1 MEAEDDFTVNDIG
14 IKCRS
19 KREVYSVL
27 TSEGGLYLPPM
38 ANCTQKFLRGVL
50 IGDKSY
56 IRCKDVRVIKVPHLD
71 GLRVKGI
78 LGWARERVDIDRF
91 LPEYEYDKEPSR
103 EWLCNVIHT
112 LLDKQF
118 TDFIIEK
125 QRLREK
131 KVITNKNLGIE
142 AKPEFIKIFRE
153 SNSVST
159 SKGKTYFLAR
169 RQRRAAEE
177 IEDDKRSD
185 SEHQDKEKISE
196 LESKLIDYMD
206 KLKSFEEKEEE
217 NSKHK
222 DCLARLYEKGVINSD
237 GEYIENDSNAE
248 DK

>member
-1 MEAEDDFTVNDIG
+1 METEDDFTVNDIG

-38 ANCTQKFLRGVL
+38 PDCTQKFLRGVL

-78 LGWARERVDIDRF
+78 LSWARERIDIDRF

-112 LLDKQF
+112 LLDTEF

-142 AKPEFIKIFRE
+142 AKPEFVQIFRK
-153 SNSVST
+153 SNSVSV

-169 RQRRAAEE
+169 KQRRAAEE
-177 IEDDKRSD
+177 IKENERSD
-185 SEHQDKEKISE
+185 SDNKDKEKINE
-196 LESKLIDYMD
+196 LEGKLIEYMD
-206 KLKSFEEKEEE
+206 KLKTFEEKEDE

-222 DCLARLYEKGVINSD
+222 ECLAKLYEDGIINSD
-237 GEYIENDSNAE
+237 GEYIEKE
-248 DK
+248 

>member
-27 TSEGGLYLPPM
+27 TSEGTLYLPPM
-38 ANCTQKFLRGVL
+38 ADCTQKFLRGVL

-56 IRCKDVRVIKVPHLD
+56 IRCKDVRVIKVTHFD
-71 GLRVKGI
+71 GLRVEGI

-103 EWLCNVIHT
+103 EWLCNAIHT

-125 QRLREK
+125 QRLREM
-131 KVITNKNLGIE
+131 KVITYKNLGIE

-159 SKGKTYFLAR
+159 LKGKTYFLAR

-177 IEDDKRSD
+177 IEDGKRSD

-196 LESKLIDYMD
+196 LERNLIDYID
-206 KLKSFEEKEEE
+206 KLNFWGKRGREFE
-217 NSKHK
+217 
-222 DCLARLYEKGVINSD
+222 V
-237 GEYIENDSNAE
+237 
-248 DK
+248 